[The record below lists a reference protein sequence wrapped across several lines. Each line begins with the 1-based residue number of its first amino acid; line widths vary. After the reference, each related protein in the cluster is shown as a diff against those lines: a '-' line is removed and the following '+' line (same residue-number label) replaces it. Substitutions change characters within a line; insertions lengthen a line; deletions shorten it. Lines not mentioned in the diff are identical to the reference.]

1 MTTTLPSAAVEQ
13 SCTQSN
19 QQSRTASFFS
29 CATRTATSS
38 ESFRRQPLSQYPK
51 TSFLVHQGVIHYMPG
66 GGVFASCN
74 RQTVQPSNRAT
85 VRSSSTFWARRSR
98 FLRMWKSCSLRTVHR
113 TNLSEPE
120 RGFSPLIPHLR
131 ALTECVGK
139 HLHCR
144 CSGYFKT
151 KYHQSLDRAH
161 QSNFRRGPDESR

>member
-51 TSFLVHQGVIHYMPG
+51 TSFLVHQGMIHYMPG
-66 GGVFASCN
+66 GGCI
-74 RQTVQPSNRAT
+74 RLLQPSNRAT

-131 ALTECVGK
+131 ALTECVSK

-161 QSNFRRGPDESR
+161 QSGFRHVLGESR